1 MHCCGR
7 FGRQLRCYLRRR
19 LDTFLPPDH
28 LSFMRH
34 GFADVR
40 SMAREGI
47 SVMRSVSSFLR
58 QAPSRLKRRLVQ
70 IVEIAAASLPS
81 AGA

>member
-1 MHCCGR
+1 VR
-7 FGRQLRCYLRRR
+7 Y
-19 LDTFLPPDH
+19 
-28 LSFMRH
+28 

-47 SVMRSVSSFLR
+47 PAMRSVSSFLR